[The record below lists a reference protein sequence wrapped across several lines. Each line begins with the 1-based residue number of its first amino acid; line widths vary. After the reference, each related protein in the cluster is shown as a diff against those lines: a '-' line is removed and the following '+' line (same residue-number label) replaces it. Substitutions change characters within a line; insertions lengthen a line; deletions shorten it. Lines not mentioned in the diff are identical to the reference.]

1 MKKVIV
7 LAIVCVF
14 AFALAACGKDSGDD
28 AKKNETK
35 VTATPSPTATSAPTP
50 TEDEEPTPTV
60 EPAKTTTE
68 VRVIIRNPSG
78 NKEASVAINTLA
90 LAPSNS
96 ILYVLVRK
104 TGETT
109 GDQTGRSIG
118 GFVLDFSPKLFDY
131 EFVLN
136 HNPEMDEEIRIPF
149 TLTDLLSLAQANEEK
164 EKSNKVVFK
173 ITDSAYTL
181 DGVELEYEK

>member
-14 AFALAACGKDSGDD
+14 VFALAACGKESGDD

-68 VRVIIRNPSG
+68 VRVIIQNPSG
-78 NKEASVAINTLA
+78 NKEASVAINSLA

-131 EFVLN
+131 EFVLD

-181 DGVELEYEK
+181 DGVELEFEK

>member
-1 MKKVIV
+1 MRKVIV

-50 TEDEEPTPTV
+50 SEAEEPTPTV

-68 VRVIIRNPSG
+68 VRHIIQNPSDNQG
-78 NKEASVAINTLA
+78 IIVINSLVM
-90 LAPSNS
+90 APSNS
-96 ILYVLVRK
+96 ILYVIVRK

-109 GDQTGRSIG
+109 GDQTGRAIG
-118 GFVLDFSPKLFDY
+118 GFVLDNSSKLFDY
-131 EFVLN
+131 EFVLD
-136 HNPEMDEEIRIPF
+136 HDPEMSEEIRIPF
-149 TLTDLLSLAQANEEK
+149 TLTDLLSIAKVNPDAADAH
-164 EKSNKVVFK
+164 KVVIK
-173 ITDSAYTL
+173 ITDSAYTF
-181 DGVELEYEK
+181 DGVDLEFEK